1 MGGVR
6 RSTDALSSEAEV
18 GRVISPSTVTK
29 EDSMDHKEAYDML
42 CKVGFTASEIDRLQR
57 LQRDYAEKK
66 SGLLPA
72 DRRRLEFVRWLVTTG
87 RLTDQ
92 VA

>member
-6 RSTDALSSEAEV
+6 RSTDALSSGAEV
-18 GRVISPSTVTK
+18 ERVISPSTVTK
-29 EDSMDHKEAYDML
+29 EDSMDHQEAYDML

-66 SGLLPA
+66 SGQLPA

-92 VA
+92 IA